1 MNPAAKVTDTRDRMV
16 RAADQL
22 FRAQGLHATG
32 VAEILERSGAPRGS
46 MYHYFPGGK
55 EQLAVEAI
63 GHASERFC
71 RSIAQALDVN
81 DGSLPDAVRQYGRA
95 MAERLVTTDFLE
107 GCPIGNSAI
116 EGSVGSVEISRACD
130 QAFRA
135 FADVMADHLVD
146 QGVDRPQADDLAT
159 FVVSSVEGAL
169 LVARVR
175 RDTQPV
181 LDATE
186 RLARLLQDALDR
198 SGERPGPR

>member
-1 MNPAAKVTDTRDRMV
+1 MNATGTAPGTKGARDRMV
-16 RAADQL
+16 RAADEL

-46 MYHYFPGGK
+46 LYHYFPGGK

-63 GHASERFC
+63 NHAAGRFC
-71 RSIAQALDVN
+71 HSITAAIEVN
-81 DGSLPDAVRQYGRA
+81 DGSLPEAVRLYGHA
-95 MAERLVTTDFLE
+95 VAARLVATDFVE

-116 EGSVGSVEISRACD
+116 EGSVGSARISRACD
-130 QAFRA
+130 QAFQD
-135 FADVMADHLVD
+135 FADVMADHLRA
-146 QGVDRPQADDLAT
+146 QGVDAAPADHLAT

-181 LDATE
+181 TDATD
-186 RLARLLQDALDR
+186 RLARMIQATLD
-198 SGERPGPR
+198 GVGG